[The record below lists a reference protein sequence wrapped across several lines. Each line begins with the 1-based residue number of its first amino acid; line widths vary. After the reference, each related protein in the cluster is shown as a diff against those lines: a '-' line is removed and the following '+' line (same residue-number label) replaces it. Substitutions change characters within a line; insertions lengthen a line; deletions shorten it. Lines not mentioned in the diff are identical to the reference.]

1 MEIRQIQVGY
11 DKLQDRVLLRMS
23 TTAECEFRF
32 WLTRRFVKRLWG
44 LLVKLLEQDKAVRQ
58 QIDEDTRRTVL
69 GIQHEGF
76 VQQGD
81 FSRDFE
87 ERPYH
92 LPLGKEPVLLAQG
105 EGKQRDDGAYVLGLH
120 TQDGKKIDIALDTK
134 LLHLVSKL
142 LSDAVAR
149 ADWDIKLVMLHTA
162 GETPTAEAPAPRRF
176 N

>member
-1 MEIRQIQVGY
+1 MQMRQIQVRY
-11 DKLQDRVLLRMS
+11 DKLQDRVLLRLS
-23 TTAECEFRF
+23 TTDDCELRF

-69 GIQHEGF
+69 GIQHDGF

-81 FSRDFE
+81 FSKDFE

-92 LPLGKEPVLLAQG
+92 LPLGKEPVLLAKG
-105 EGKQRDDGAYVLGLH
+105 EGKQLDDGTYVLGLH
-120 TQDGKKIDIALDTK
+120 AQRGERIDIALDMR

-142 LSDAVAR
+142 LADAVAH
-149 ADWDIKLVMLHTA
+149 ADWDVKLVMYSA
-162 GETPTAEAPAPRRF
+162 AQQDIGAVAPPPRRF